1 MTIQLTFDSFDD
13 YCAGIRKLAD
23 SMTQEPAAETE
34 FVPEPEKPI
43 VITEEPA
50 EKAPEAV
57 QEPEKAEQ
65 KEPKAEQAVTEDFRV
80 EVRRILSRINK
91 TTGTKLASKLIKEVT
106 GKERLTEVALE
117 DLPALMEKAKEVLDA
132 Q

>member
-23 SMTQEPAAETE
+23 SMAQEPAVETE

-50 EKAPEAV
+50 EKAPKAV
-57 QEPEKAEQ
+57 QEPEKTEQ
-65 KEPKAEQAVTEDFRV
+65 EEPKAEQAVTEDFRV